1 MEIAEE
7 AENWEDWIDRLS
19 DKELASELDKMESYY
34 RNLGVI
40 D

>member
-1 MEIAEE
+1 MEIAQEE
-7 AENWEDWIDRLS
+7 ENWEDWTDRLS
-19 DKELASELDKMESYY
+19 DEELASELDKMESYY